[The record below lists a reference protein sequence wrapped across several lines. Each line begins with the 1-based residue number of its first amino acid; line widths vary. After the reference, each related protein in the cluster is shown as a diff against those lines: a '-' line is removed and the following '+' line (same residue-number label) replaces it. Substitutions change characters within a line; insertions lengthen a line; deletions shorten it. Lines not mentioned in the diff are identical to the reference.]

1 MPARGTFLTRVA
13 AGLSGVGLL
22 VAAPGAAAAG
32 STPPPENER
41 PAQRATQP
49 AEATAGTDANAIPE
63 PRTEPARPAATD
75 DERPLDARLG
85 FGGELRIAGA
95 VHRPSASVALSGDYS
110 WRRAALG
117 IGVELNPYFGVGD
130 GDVVPGALHIFASG
144 EHRVPIGRVTLRQ
157 RLNVGPAVLLADT
170 LGHPRGA
177 AGLFLEAAPLGLE
190 IQTRVRRLA
199 VVLEAFSLAVS
210 APSPRETAAGDPPLV
225 RYQYRA
231 TIGLRF

>member
-1 MPARGTFLTRVA
+1 LGLGVLVPA
-13 AGLSGVGLL
+13 
-22 VAAPGAAAAG
+22 PEAAAAA
-32 STPPPENER
+32 SAPTEAAER
-41 PAQRATQP
+41 PAQDDAADPTAQP
-49 AEATAGTDANAIPE
+49 AASTKATATLE
-63 PRTEPARPAATD
+63 PRARRDLATD
-75 DERPLDARLG
+75 RRPLDARLG

-130 GDVVPGALHIFASG
+130 GDVVPGALHVFASG

-157 RLNVGPAVLLADT
+157 RLSLGPAVLLADT
-170 LGHPRGA
+170 LGHPRGS

-190 IQTRVRRLA
+190 IQTRARRLA

-210 APSPRETAAGDPPLV
+210 APSPRVTAAGDPPLV